1 MSPISGIGGLIARRL
16 LIGSNGHIVHVLQT
30 TDLKTMHDI
39 FSNIF
44 RVFLILGTLVGVVVI
59 SYMVYNAFKYRENVD
74 EQLESESYTEL
85 ESKLESD
92 VDRPQ
97 LGELPSG
104 SGGGKKLGVSFFFSA
119 VIVISL
125 IVWTYGLLMDV
136 EGGPPDTADQI
147 EVKVVGQQFSWQ
159 FIYPNGHT
167 SSTLRVPEGK
177 TVRLSIT
184 SRDVFHN
191 FGISAFDLKADAI
204 PGQTTD
210 TWFQPQETGTYQAK
224 CFELC
229 GEGHS
234 TMESE
239 VIVMKPDKFDKWYA
253 GTKNSTQNKNSPTNT
268 TAASHAIGDVSVRA
282 GTTVVR

>member
-1 MSPISGIGGLIARRL
+1 
-16 LIGSNGHIVHVLQT
+16 
-30 TDLKTMHDI
+30 MHDI

-177 TVRLSIT
+177 TVRLSLT

-234 TMESE
+234 TMESK

-268 TAASHAIGDVSVRA
+268 TEASHTVGDVSVRA